1 MTTLIYTFEKFHNLK
16 SNPAHEVGKAIIDL
30 FNSKDVELIQ
40 LPVTY
45 NCWDLLKEKIHE
57 FNPEIVLGLGVA
69 MGINKV
75 KIEKIGLNFKH
86 AEIPDNEGIKIQSE
100 KISMNNSLAF
110 ETDIDILNFSD
121 KLKEKGIPAEV
132 SFHAGTYIC
141 NYAYYNCLSYLK
153 DKKIKTLFIHVPAS
167 PKEVIELNS
176 NIASFPT
183 NLIAEGIF
191 QILKETQL

>member
-1 MTTLIYTFEKFHNLK
+1 MKTLIYTFEKFHNLK
-16 SNPAHEVGKAIIDL
+16 SNPAHEVGKEIKDL
-30 FNSKDVELIQ
+30 FNSKNADLIQ

-45 NCWDLLKEKIHE
+45 DCWELLKNKIDD
-57 FNPEIVLGLGVA
+57 FNPEFILGLGVA

-100 KISMNNSLAF
+100 KINANNQLAF

-121 KLKEKGIPAEV
+121 KLKERGIPAEI

-141 NYAYYNCLSYLK
+141 NYAYYNCLNYLS

-167 PKEVIELNS
+167 PKEVIELNA

-183 NLIAEGIF
+183 NLIANGIF